1 MHASPHSVPA
11 LCQYARPVLR
21 CETAS
26 AGVSSECTKANGTDF
41 RWPVKENYSAT
52 QRWKASHS
60 IVCIL
65 GFYCIRLVKETFCS
79 NVFFLTIPPSLLLN
93 QNGSP
98 AVHYDTWLN
107 ATPSTFTNYMDATF
121 YPASMNFLISIRAT
135 EAVFALCQTR
145 WTDLISNFSALPS
158 SIALFLSSHATVFTP
173 ILSSNWFC
181 YWFTW
186 LFYKVPE

>member
-1 MHASPHSVPA
+1 M
-11 LCQYARPVLR
+11 LWDCKCRCQLWVHKSQWNWLSMACERKSFCYPEMKGFTFHCLYTGFLR
-21 CETAS
+21 
-26 AGVSSECTKANGTDF
+26 
-41 RWPVKENYSAT
+41 
-52 QRWKASHS
+52 
-60 IVCIL
+60 
-65 GFYCIRLVKETFCS
+65 IRLVKETFCS